1 MCTVSYSPLRGGGH
15 VITSNRDERT
25 ARHGR
30 PAGPWMHE
38 GAVLLAPKDAL
49 TGTTW
54 IAASSLGR
62 TVCLLNGAEGTMHF
76 AEQPARS
83 RGTVLLEMASALDAL
98 VPLVQSELTDM
109 HPFTLISAEHHTLWM
124 LRWDGRDRCVC
135 TLDTERPQV
144 WSSPT
149 LYDESVR
156 AERDAHFDRMVKRT
170 SWPTPDDVWEF
181 HNRPHLSDGEQA
193 VVMEREGDL
202 RTVSITQ
209 AIMEPS
215 GLVTMRYLDL
225 ITGEERTRQLSTK
238 PFDLPSAAN
247 A

>member
-1 MCTVSYSPLRGGGH
+1 MCTVSYAPLRSGGH

-25 ARHGR
+25 ARHGK
-30 PAGPWMHE
+30 PAGPWLHE

-49 TGTTW
+49 TDTTW

-62 TVCLLNGAEGTMHF
+62 TVCLLNGAEGDMRF
-76 AEQPARS
+76 AESPARS
-83 RGTVLLEMASALDAL
+83 RGTVLLEMAAALDPL
-98 VPLVQSELTDM
+98 VPLVRSALTDV
-109 HPFTLISAEHHTLWM
+109 HPFTLISAEHHALWM
-124 LRWDGRDRCVC
+124 LRWDGRERCVC

-149 LYDESVR
+149 LYDEHVR
-156 AERDAHFDRMVKRT
+156 SERAGHFDRMVKRT
-170 SWPTPDDVWEF
+170 IWPTPDQLWDF
-181 HNRPHLSDGEQA
+181 HNTPHLSDGEQA
-193 VVMEREGDL
+193 VVMQREGDL

-215 GLVTMRYLDL
+215 GQVTMRYRDL
-225 ITGEERTRQLSTK
+225 ISGEERTRQLNTR
-238 PFDLPSAAN
+238 PFVEPHAAR